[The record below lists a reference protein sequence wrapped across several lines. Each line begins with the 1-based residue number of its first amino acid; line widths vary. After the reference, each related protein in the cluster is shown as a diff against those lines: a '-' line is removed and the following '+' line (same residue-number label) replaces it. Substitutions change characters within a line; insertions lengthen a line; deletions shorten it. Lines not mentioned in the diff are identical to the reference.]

1 MFCTVT
7 VTTAPPVAPGV
18 DAAVAMLFTYFV
30 PEPALTSQPQLL
42 ARTVVPEAAD
52 WIASVMVV
60 RQEDA
65 ARITSDI
72 LARLV

>member
-7 VTTAPPVAPGV
+7 VTTPPPVAPGLE
-18 DAAVAMLFTYFV
+18 AAVAIVLTYFV

-42 ARTVVPEAAD
+42 AVIVVPEAAD

-65 ARITSDI
+65 AKITSDI
-72 LARLV
+72 FARLV